1 MPSMDKQT
9 VAKVASLARL
19 DLTEEELE
27 KFGPQLSN
35 ILQFVEQLS
44 EVDTE
49 GVEALPSPVDIP
61 LRLRE
66 DAVTD
71 GACTEKVLSNAPE
84 ALEDY
89 YVVQKIVE

>member
-1 MPSMDKQT
+1 MSSMDKKT

-19 DLTEEELE
+19 DLTEEELD
-27 KFGPQLSN
+27 KLVPQLSN
-35 ILQFVEQLS
+35 IIEFVEQLS
-44 EVDTE
+44 EVDTD
-49 GVEALPSPVDIP
+49 GVEALPSPIDIP

-71 GACTEKVLSNAPE
+71 GACAEKVLSNAPE
-84 ALEDY
+84 ELEDY